1 MSVRSSSSYKF
12 EHFPCRK
19 LYGEYARHK
28 HPTYTKQIYLRCVL
42 QRSNPY
48 HLWIL
53 DAFFAYSAHK
63 LIWVNLNEP
72 VYKCVSLCVCLWL
85 RPLFCHFIRN
95 FTGFNFIKSIMQKAL
110 HMLITNTHTVKSII
124 YTIHQPQRLIYR
136 IMWKCFFSSQTFQVY
151 KPQCNYTQ
159 HLCCEEN
166 EMLLFHLSCVLPH
179 AVHS

>member
-1 MSVRSSSSYKF
+1 MKWTKSNGLRLLIRCVVLFTSDDIITNEWKAHKNASSDSDPTRFISNARNAIHCCERLREREREMSVRSSSSYKF

-19 LYGEYARHK
+19 LYGGYARHK

-72 VYKCVSLCVCLWL
+72 VYKCVCVCACGWG
-85 RPLFCHFIRN
+85 R
-95 FTGFNFIKSIMQKAL
+95 
-110 HMLITNTHTVKSII
+110 
-124 YTIHQPQRLIYR
+124 
-136 IMWKCFFSSQTFQVY
+136 FFAIS
-151 KPQCNYTQ
+151 
-159 HLCCEEN
+159 
-166 EMLLFHLSCVLPH
+166 
-179 AVHS
+179 